1 MNLMNLVIQSPDQV
15 LTAIVVLGILQVALL
30 SVALFRRRVA
40 RETIQKSMPPLF
52 AIWIVMWPVYRDP
65 SWIWAGIAAL
75 AGFVLL
81 PLLLR
86 RRPFWRD
93 LRRAWAAPASPVD
106 YRLKKPIPF
115 WPFAFFIATLAIA
128 AALFQSIPEFG
139 LGIALTVC
147 LAQPAASWLDHFGFL
162 ALGFPAHPQQTLPGH
177 LLLVF
182 AAAGLCS
189 WSVHV
194 YHGIDWQPLLLATTV
209 AGIAASVA
217 RALVPGGWN
226 QPAVA
231 AAMGVVLWLL

>member
-1 MNLMNLVIQSPDQV
+1 MTLSIQSSDML
-15 LTAIVVLGILQVALL
+15 LTAIVMVGMLQVAWL
-30 SVALFRRRVA
+30 SVALVRRGVGRAV
-40 RETIQKSMPPLF
+40 IQKSLPPLF
-52 AIWIVMWPVYRDP
+52 AVWVVMWPVYHDP
-65 SWIWAGIAAL
+65 RWIWAGIGALAAL
-75 AGFVLL
+75 ELL
-81 PLLLR
+81 PLLL

-93 LRRAWAAPASPVD
+93 LRRAWTAPEPQHAYPTT
-106 YRLKKPIPF
+106 RT
-115 WPFAFFIATLAIA
+115 WPLWPLVFFTATLGIA
-128 AALFQSIPEFG
+128 AGLFQSIPEFG

-177 LLLVF
+177 LILVL
-182 AAAGLCS
+182 AAAVLCS

-194 YHGIDWQPLLLATTV
+194 YHGIDWQPLLMATSV

-226 QPAVA
+226 QPAAA

>member
-1 MNLMNLVIQSPDQV
+1 MNLSVQTPDLV
-15 LTAIVVLGILQVALL
+15 LTAIVLVGMLQVAWL

-40 RETIQKSMPPLF
+40 RDVIQKSIPPLF
-52 AIWIVMWPVYRDP
+52 AIWVVMWPIYHDP
-65 SWIWAGIAAL
+65 RWIWAGIGML
-75 AGFVLL
+75 ACFVLL
-81 PLLLR
+81 PLLL

-93 LRRAWAAPASPVD
+93 LRRAWAAPPSPVD
-106 YRLKKPIPF
+106 YRLKKPTPF
-115 WPFAFFIATLAIA
+115 WPLAFFVATLGIA
-128 AALFQSIPEFG
+128 AGLFQSIPEFG

-177 LLLVF
+177 LLLVL

-194 YHGIDWQPLLLATTV
+194 YHGIDWQPLLMATSV

-217 RALVPGGWN
+217 RALVPGSWN
-226 QPAVA
+226 QPAAA